1 MLKANTN
8 MQEDVSHAEI
18 YARLIAVEHKVD
30 NINQRT
36 QDVVDAFNAARGAF
50 AALEF
55 LAKVAKPILWIAALV
70 AAFSAFWSNYKP

>member
-1 MLKANTN
+1 

-30 NINQRT
+30 AINQQT
-36 QDVVDAFNAARGAF
+36 KDVVEAFNAARGAF

-55 LAKVAKPILWIAALV
+55 IAKIAKPLLWIAALV
-70 AAFSAFWSNYKP
+70 AAVGAFWSNYKP

>member
-1 MLKANTN
+1 

-30 NINQRT
+30 SINQRT

-55 LAKVAKPILWIAALV
+55 LAKIAKPILWIAALV